1 MRWTTAEIRFLEEH
15 ANEGAWAIAG
25 ALNRSVES
33 VQWQASQYG
42 ISLRIKWYCPNCGH
56 WVRKP
61 LNSRTG
67 WCATCTKAERRHQ
80 LEREVRELAEE
91 VRREQEED
99 RRRQA
104 IYSRKNRLK
113 KKLPTSKPQVTSK
126 GEKE

>member
-1 MRWTTAEIRFLEEH
+1 MKHWNTGEIRYLEDH
-15 ANEGAWAIAG
+15 AHEGAEAVAK

-42 ISLRIKWYCPNCGH
+42 ISLRIKFYCPNCGH

-67 WCATCTKAERRHQ
+67 WCAACTKAERRHQ
-80 LEREVRELAEE
+80 LEQEVRELAEE

-99 RRRQA
+99 RKRQA

-113 KKLPTSKPQVTSK
+113 QKKNLK
-126 GEKE
+126 